1 LLLSNKGIVEK
12 TIETEEQCETRKFTH
27 RELKDITNNFSR
39 IIGRGGF
46 GVVFHGYLENGAEV
60 AVKVCSQ
67 ESGQGNKQF
76 LAEVTQ
82 FKLIDDLPILFL
94 CKYLGI

>member
-1 LLLSNKGIVEK
+1 VHS
-12 TIETEEQCETRKFTH
+12 ETRKFTH
-27 RELKDITNNFSR
+27 QELKDITNNFSR

-46 GVVFHGYLENGAEV
+46 GVVYHGYLENEAEV

-67 ESGQGNKQF
+67 GSGQGNKQF

-82 FKLIDDLPILFL
+82 FNLINDLPIVTNCEDARPKSPYISIPVL
-94 CKYLGI
+94 